1 MPASRMI
8 VEAGVA
14 ALRRGS
20 VISNEA
26 GLKQS
31 DIQNG
36 RLLTAVQC
44 SSPNFNQRPQGQ
56 TISLLVIHNISLP
69 PGKFGTGCVQAFF
82 TNQLDPSL
90 DPYFQT
96 IAELKVSSHLF
107 IDRTGAITQF
117 VPFGERAWHAGAS
130 SFHGVANCNDYSIG
144 IELEGC
150 DNIAYTDA
158 QYDVLAH
165 VTREIM
171 SAYPDI
177 TPERIA
183 GHNQIAPD
191 RKTDPG
197 EAFDWVRF
205 HDLLTKR

>member
-1 MPASRMI
+1 M
-8 VEAGVA
+8 
-14 ALRRGS
+14 
-20 VISNEA
+20 ISNDT
-26 GLKQS
+26 GLKYGT
-31 DIQNG
+31 IQNG
-36 RLLTAVQC
+36 RLTSAIQC
-44 SSPNFNQRPQGQ
+44 PSPNFNQRPQGQ
-56 TISLLVIHNISLP
+56 PISLLVIHNISLP

-96 IAELKVSSHLF
+96 IVDLKVSSHLF
-107 IDRTGAITQF
+107 IERDGAITQF
-117 VPFGERAWHAGAS
+117 VSFDERAWHAGAS

-158 QYDVLAH
+158 QYDALAR
-165 VTREIM
+165 VSREILL
-171 SAYPDI
+171 AYPDI

-197 EAFDWVRF
+197 EAFDWARF
-205 HDLLTKR
+205 HELLTKR